1 MIAFN
6 EQIVSNLGCT
16 LSKVLPINFYRLV
29 NSLGISITA
38 IFPKVSKALGANSF
52 SLLESKGIS
61 ASFKD
66 NECFFLEINSVAI
79 VSINKVLN
87 LNLPMSV
94 DFVTEYFI
102 KPIMSPELSG
112 YNMINTITYIVILII
127 ACSIIYF
134 FLRKKVK
141 FDEKFFLAI
150 SPYILIG
157 VSLRVLMHQ
166 IEAGNLII
174 EGITKTA
181 NPLQIGFWF
190 FTPGV
195 WILTFAIVLA
205 GLLIAQVW
213 KELNHNRLFAFGLII
228 ALPLVLFNFINFN
241 NWIWFIGTLIL
252 IIITTYTIIQ
262 LIDKL
267 TPYKILEDSLNI
279 FIIMGQAIDGI
290 ASVVAITFFNF
301 TEQHVVSNIVINIHP
316 ILFVIIKLVLAILI
330 CYSLDDYLKDSIK
343 KYQNKPGK
351 NLDIKNKIG
360 FTKVVI
366 AILGFA
372 TGLTSLFK
380 MGLI

>member
-1 MIAFN
+1 
-6 EQIVSNLGCT
+6 
-16 LSKVLPINFYRLV
+16 
-29 NSLGISITA
+29 
-38 IFPKVSKALGANSF
+38 
-52 SLLESKGIS
+52 
-61 ASFKD
+61 
-66 NECFFLEINSVAI
+66 
-79 VSINKVLN
+79 
-87 LNLPMSV
+87 MSV

-372 TGLTSLFK
+372 TGLASLFK

>member
-1 MIAFN
+1 
-6 EQIVSNLGCT
+6 
-16 LSKVLPINFYRLV
+16 
-29 NSLGISITA
+29 
-38 IFPKVSKALGANSF
+38 
-52 SLLESKGIS
+52 
-61 ASFKD
+61 
-66 NECFFLEINSVAI
+66 
-79 VSINKVLN
+79 
-87 LNLPMSV
+87 
-94 DFVTEYFI
+94 
-102 KPIMSPELSG
+102 MSPELSG

-372 TGLTSLFK
+372 TGLASLFK

>member
-1 MIAFN
+1 
-6 EQIVSNLGCT
+6 
-16 LSKVLPINFYRLV
+16 
-29 NSLGISITA
+29 
-38 IFPKVSKALGANSF
+38 
-52 SLLESKGIS
+52 
-61 ASFKD
+61 
-66 NECFFLEINSVAI
+66 
-79 VSINKVLN
+79 
-87 LNLPMSV
+87 
-94 DFVTEYFI
+94 
-102 KPIMSPELSG
+102 
-112 YNMINTITYIVILII
+112 
-127 ACSIIYF
+127 
-134 FLRKKVK
+134 
-141 FDEKFFLAI
+141 
-150 SPYILIG
+150 
-157 VSLRVLMHQ
+157 MHQ

-372 TGLTSLFK
+372 TGLASLFK